1 MIITSRLPIHSA
13 SLGGFSAVVASDG
26 DCPAPLGE
34 RDLRNRESAA
44 QLIKAGLVRDRF
56 LFSFRLGDPVWNILL
71 DLYVAEKRGK
81 RTSTSSLGIAAAVPR
96 STAQR
101 CIAALVQEAKLVR
114 YPDKSDARRHW
125 IALSPDSRLILD
137 SYFDG
142 LRAEVA
148 GTPAGDGG
156 QVDLQ
161 RETVTAP
168 GMGPSSLE
176 ENQIPHK
183 TALASKG
190 QLPNTGML
198 QP

>member
-1 MIITSRLPIHSA
+1 MIITSRLPVHSA
-13 SLGGFSAVVASDG
+13 SVGGFSGVVVSDG

-44 QLIKAGLVRDRF
+44 QLIKAGLMRDRF

-114 YPDKSDARRHW
+114 YPDKDDARRHW
-125 IALSPDSRLILD
+125 IALSADSRLILD

-148 GTPAGDGG
+148 RTASAADSD
-156 QVDLQ
+156 QVKLQ
-161 RETVTAP
+161 RKTVTAP
-168 GMGPSSLE
+168 GMGQSPLD
-176 ENQIPHK
+176 ENRISHK
-183 TALASKG
+183 TAIAG
-190 QLPNTGML
+190 RG
-198 QP
+198 